1 MTDSNPFS
9 DPNYGLEPGQQAAVN
24 PFSDPNYGKEE
35 KSGLIRRVLGD
46 GAVSLLKGAISVPEA
61 AVGLVDIV
69 TGGWAGKAAE
79 GIGIRFDDAKKGA
92 DELFLSPEQKLANQ
106 NVSKA
111 DGFTDKLGAIVAN
124 PSVIPH
130 ALLESAPLIG
140 GGGVIGRG
148 VAAAAPKVAPWAAGA
163 IGEGTVMA
171 GSQAE
176 NIRNQ
181 TEDGLLTGKQSLA
194 ALGTGVVGGAIGAG
208 GAALGRSIGLGD
220 IDTAM
225 VSGAMGQSSRGATA
239 RIAGGAVQEGL
250 LEEMPQ
256 SAAEQALQNYALD
269 REIGE
274 GVGGAA
280 AMGLVTGGA
289 MGAGFGAVSGRR
301 AQQDDPATDSS
312 AAPVTDSAADPNEP
326 PPLVVTR
333 GADGPD
339 LIQPTP
345 TAENP
350 APAPV
355 ERPDPANGPLSA
367 AASMLPGAAP
377 QGPEATPAGQQEQPA
392 PASPEEARIREAIAD
407 VEMRAR
413 LGGMTPVLAA
423 ERARLGGELLALQ
436 QPATEQQERP
446 AIADQ
451 RSDFYA
457 GSNGFT
463 SRERDPWVNP
473 ASTRSSDPYDRF
485 PGIDQVPPQPLEGEL
500 LTDEPVGMDGRGEQ
514 LAGQRGIG
522 ADARPRLMRE
532 GELMGGEVVPQ
543 GARAGLGRGETFDGQ
558 NRATPTQAQPRGVA
572 PVRDPLTGEL
582 VGGDLQA
589 QQERQRLDGRVIE
602 GELSPREQRALA
614 TTFKKRGAAELA
626 RKSLPAPEGYTVEE
640 QGGTFAIRQLPPPT
654 PSIAGR
660 EIDSEWSEF
669 APESGTLAIP
679 RAQMPQVKA
688 EHRGAMVRFL
698 NARGIQHEEQTVP
711 AAELKPTQ
719 AEFSR
724 QKVAQAKG
732 FTGGDRAI
740 LVSSDGHV
748 VDGHHQ
754 WLAKREA
761 GGEVRVIRLKAQIR
775 DLLPV
780 VAEFPS
786 STVDDASQM
795 AVKDAA
801 PAAPESAPS
810 EVRAGQTAEAPAV
823 QPPAAPRQSPVEVA
837 RELAIG
843 NHKRADY
850 VGRVFADFTSDNTTD
865 AQRAEILREFG
876 IAGTPTRQDFKEA
889 VGKYWD
895 RNWRART
902 AKKKV
907 DAAEVDRITR
917 ELQVEATINAG
928 LQAAAEMDA
937 QRAEQQEQQPAEAKP
952 PSLKEGIEQPAE
964 VIGQPEPKAKPA
976 ADQPTPSAKPKME
989 RAKPPAPEAPK
1000 WAASLA
1006 EDVAG
1011 EVPFWNDE
1019 VALVVGHSIITGQ
1032 PVYGGALR
1040 SRETR
1045 TRVDIQ
1051 AYTGSAFTTEQ
1062 KALLLR
1068 ERERLV
1074 KEEAAA
1080 QAAHPDGPFT
1090 GGRRIAKSEGV
1101 DKAYA
1106 DYLASLIDKL
1116 GLDDLRVFL
1125 LHPSD
1130 VRGNRA
1136 KHKLHGSFASA
1147 ASAGMDSGED
1157 GSVRAL
1163 GDRQGDFYI
1172 AIRPRMSRQRT
1183 IEAIAHELGH
1193 IIEKVAYN
1201 KADAKTRQAIQDAY
1215 GKWLEKT
1222 KGMTAPEVI
1231 RALRNAE
1238 TAEAHAATVT
1248 EDTRLTP
1255 YWTSFAEWFADNT
1268 SRLATNP
1275 EQPQSLMDKFFK
1287 QVAKSLRKLAAAVSG
1302 NPFAPDAQVAKF
1314 LDGMASKRS
1323 GTKIAP
1329 AVGQSASPSN
1339 WRKNFIQ
1346 ARQYAKAL
1354 GVPVESGQKLAEV
1367 VAAIDGHLFEQ
1378 PGQAAPESA
1387 SDVPLFSRRPV
1398 DVAGSAGAVLE
1409 HDAVKAIVERI
1420 NARLGLGTELRVY
1433 RSEAEL
1439 FGAVPEIGQQADKD
1453 GANGQINAVFHDG
1466 KVHVVTSAFVRGVDV
1481 ETAILDALAHEGQ
1494 GHYGIRALFDGDK
1507 AAIDV
1512 ALREV
1517 FAAIGGVAGVRRI
1530 AAKNGI
1536 DLSLYLKTA
1545 EGLSERHRAAFLAD
1559 ELLAHLQGKAATA
1572 GLTARAMA
1580 AIRAYIGEVRE
1591 WLRAHGFI
1599 NLAKGTDA
1607 DIALLLKR
1615 MREASTRVP
1624 NGMSKGKP
1632 RLFRRGQTQTEAFK
1646 RWFGDSKAVD
1656 ATGNPLVLHHGTA
1669 AEFTIFEQSRAGS
1682 STGHATSPLG
1692 IFMAADTGTARAYA
1706 EKAGDGMP
1714 GLARVMSLY
1723 ASIRN
1728 PYTMT
1733 LEESQALDTPLKA
1746 RSFRSSLERQGYDG
1760 IRLQGTP
1767 VWIAFGNYQV
1777 KSATDNIGT
1786 FDEFDPDIRFSLATD
1801 ARAALDRAIGPTP
1814 LDPTDPFAVENRRL
1828 REEDR
1833 TLWDKA
1839 KKVFARQFAPGGL
1852 LPRATFGEKIV
1863 RDSEFKAADIE
1874 VSHLVAGLNKAV
1886 KAAMGKDMDSL
1897 TDAELLPLKEALA
1910 GKVNPAIPEPVRVA
1924 LVAMRQYIDS
1934 LSTDY
1939 LGIVQGKI
1947 DELQDKAASGEAL
1960 AKAAKDARQVL
1971 KDALDASTDPAVLQA
1986 MDARKAAARNRKIAK
2001 QQMKGLS
2008 GEARK
2013 AARQAYAAA
2022 EAAHE
2027 QAKDALWQALPPP
2040 LRKLSSLS
2048 REANAAVA
2056 SARAAKPQAE
2066 AEAALYEK
2074 IKANIGAYVHRSY
2087 QAFDDPKWFKRV
2099 SLETRN
2105 AARQY
2110 LIDSHLENGETEAEA
2125 RRMADVAMSEILKTG
2140 TAYDSMEAMIG
2151 EGKLGAKDLTVLIKR
2166 KEIAPQIRAL
2176 LGEYADPR
2184 LNFAKSATKMA
2195 RLVWN
2200 QRFLDKVRAH
2210 GMGTFLFAE
2219 NDRPAEATV
2228 QFAGEQSDGYSPLNG
2243 LWTFPEVA
2251 QSFKDALG
2259 AGKLEGLYA
2268 QVVKYNGMVKYGKTI
2283 LAPTTAMRNF
2293 QSALFFSLANGHF
2306 DMTRM
2311 QQAVAA
2317 FREQVTQ
2324 NASEGEKAYMLKMV
2338 RLGVLYDT
2346 PTAGLMAD
2354 LAKDARMEELLSS
2367 NTGTAIKKLRT
2378 INRVAQGF
2386 YSFGDD
2392 FWKVIG
2398 FENEKASLIGAGMAE
2413 AEAETMAAERIRNTY
2428 PTYSMIGQFMQKLRR
2443 FPLLGSFVSFPSEI
2457 LRTSANMLRITA
2469 VDLKS
2474 DNPGIRALGRKR
2486 AAGMAMVS
2494 AGFYALAAMT
2504 AAALGVDDD
2513 EEEAVRD
2520 LSPPWSKNS
2529 TFLFLGRDEDGKL
2542 QHIDMSFLDPY
2553 GYLKRPLTAMLRDQ
2567 PWEDAAVSGL
2577 KDLLAPFFGADIAA
2591 SAIFQVLAN
2600 QKPTGGAVYNEGG
2613 AAFDQ
2618 AADIANHM
2626 RKALQPGFVGNAER
2640 MILAGTESRREG
2652 SGQPYTVPDELA
2664 GLVGW
2669 RASTLDA
2676 KTGLKYRAFDF
2687 GASLARAKKTLT
2699 RELVSSN
2706 AVSDGDIREARQAAE
2721 AQHQKT
2727 FTEMARLVKSA
2738 QAAGMSRMQVMQ
2750 TLRNNGVSQANT
2762 FALINGRV
2770 PPLEIGMQTQA
2781 KAIRDARLMRDPAH
2795 AAEIARR
2802 FRVAREVQVAP

>member
-1 MTDSNPFS
+1 MAEIDWESGTITTPAGASTEPDWESGTFS
-9 DPNYGLEPGQQAAVN
+9 QPA
-24 PFSDPNYGKEE
+24 E
-35 KSGLIRRVLGD
+35 KQGSSLTRRVLGD
-46 GAVSLLKGAISVPEA
+46 GAISAVKSAIAVPEM
-61 AVGLVDIV
+61 AVGIADIV
-69 TGGWAGKAAE
+69 TGGRAGKALE
-79 GIGIRFDDAKKGA
+79 GIGFRPKEAKQILDDY
-92 DELFLSPEQKLANQ
+92 LSPEQKAANQ
-106 NVSKA
+106 KVAQA
-111 DGFTDKLGAIVAN
+111 DGFVDTLGAVVDN

-130 ALLESAPLIG
+130 AVVESAAPMLA
-140 GGGVIGRG
+140 GGVVGRG
-148 VAAAAPKVAPWAAGA
+148 VTAVAPKVSSLVAGA
-163 IGEGTVMA
+163 VGEGTVMA
-171 GSQAE
+171 GSAAE
-176 NIRNQ
+176 QIRQQ

-194 ALGTGVVGGAIGAG
+194 ALGTGAAGAVIGAA
-208 GAALGRSIGLGD
+208 GAKVGQKLGFGD
-220 IDTAM
+220 VDTAL
-225 VSGAMGQSSRGATA
+225 VDGTLGASTRSMPA
-239 RIAGGAVQEGL
+239 RIAGGALVEGALQET
-250 LEEMPQ
+250 PQ
-256 SAAEQALQNYALD
+256 SMAEQALQNVALERD
-269 REIGE
+269 LGE
-274 GVGGAA
+274 GVGSAA

-289 MGAGFGAVSGRR
+289 MGAGFGAASGRR
-301 AQQDDPATDSS
+301 QPVEDSQPEPDPA
-312 AAPVTDSAADPNEP
+312 AAPGEP
-326 PPLVVTR
+326 PPLVVSR
-333 GADGPD
+333 GVDAPD

-345 TAENP
+345 SAENP

-367 AASMLPGAAP
+367 AASLLPGAVP
-377 QGPEATPAGQQEQPA
+377 QVPAATPAGQQEQPA
-392 PASPEEARIREAIAD
+392 PASPEEARIREAMVA
-407 VEMRAR
+407 VETRAR
-413 LGGMTPVLAA
+413 LTGWNPLLSQ
-423 ERARLGGELLALQ
+423 ERARLGGELVKLQ
-436 QPATEQQERP
+436 QQAAEASQPRP
-446 AIADQ
+446 ALGDQ
-451 RSDFYA
+451 RSDFYTA
-457 GSNGFT
+457 GNGFIN
-463 SRERDPWVNP
+463 RERDPWVNP
-473 ASTRSSDPYDRF
+473 ANNRSSDPYDRF
-485 PGIDQVPPQPLEGEL
+485 PGIDQVPPQPLDGEL
-500 LTDEPVGMDGRGEQ
+500 LSDVQGEPAAQ
-514 LAGQRGIG
+514 PAGQRGIG

-543 GARAGLGRGETFDGQ
+543 GLRAGLGRGETFDGQ
-558 NRATPTQAQPRGVA
+558 NRAMPTQAQPRGVA

-589 QQERQRLDGRVIE
+589 QQERQRLEGRIIE
-602 GELSPREQRALA
+602 GELSPREQRALSA
-614 TTFKKRGAAELA
+614 TFKRRGAAELA
-626 RKSLPAPEGYTVEE
+626 RKGLPAPERFTVEE
-640 QGGTFAIRQLPPPT
+640 QGETFAIRQLPPPT

-660 EIDSEWSEF
+660 EIDGEWSEF
-669 APESGTLAIP
+669 SPESGTLAIP
-679 RAQMPQVKA
+679 RAEMPQIKA
-688 EHRGAMVRFL
+688 EHRGAMVNFL

-724 QKVAQAKG
+724 QKVEQAKG

-761 GGEVRVIRLKAQIR
+761 GGDVRVIRLNAPVR

-786 STVDDASQM
+786 STTAEGSAGAAPDAAAEPASQM
-795 AVKDAA
+795 PVKDAA
-801 PAAPESAPS
+801 PAAPAP
-810 EVRAGQTAEAPAV
+810 AEASAS
-823 QPPAAPRQSPVEVA
+823 QAAEGQEQAAPRQSPVEVA
-837 RELAIG
+837 RELVIG

-865 AQRAEILREFG
+865 AQRSEMLEEFG
-876 IAGTPTRQDFKEA
+876 ITGTPTRDAFKEA
-889 VGKYWD
+889 AGKHWD

-902 AKKKV
+902 AKKKAV
-907 DAAEVDRITR
+907 TAEVDRTTR

-928 LQAAAEMDA
+928 LQAAAELEQLTTEA
-937 QRAEQQEQQPAEAKP
+937 QRRMAEDAEAAGEGVALSGAEVDYLTPAEKARRHELIQALKVPDSAEQARERVQARIKARRKEAEQVQATGVVQDGDAGTLPEILSMPRRRYVDRQAKASGIKKGSPGYDQAIRRLQDQYDADVDRASAGLTFEQYNALNSESPASANRQAWEALREEYGVESSDTTLYSRAGLS
-952 PSLKEGIEQPAE
+952 PSSVIVGKAPANP
-964 VIGQPEPKAKPA
+964 I
-976 ADQPTPSAKPKME
+976 
-989 RAKPPAPEAPK
+989 
-1000 WAASLA
+1000 SLA
-1006 EDVAG
+1006 EA
-1011 EVPFWNDE
+1011 
-1019 VALVVGHSIITGQ
+1019 
-1032 PVYGGALR
+1032 
-1040 SRETR
+1040 
-1045 TRVDIQ
+1045 
-1051 AYTGSAFTTEQ
+1051 
-1062 KALLLR
+1062 
-1068 ERERLV
+1068 
-1074 KEEAAA
+1074 EAAA
-1080 QAAHPDGPFT
+1080 QAFLADYNGNIPLTYRIRKTQRELYGPQGDVDQLGIVKGAYHPGRGLFTLAADHLSDTADVRETLRHEILGHYGLDTFKPADKQALLEKILASKAEPSLKSAWDFVARVYADKSDLVQAEEVFTHLAEQERSSALKAVDFLRTALTRLLRNVGFKRGVITRTELLREVEVIAKGIRNGSRTYRGGNVEAGSSRERQAETRTAEGDVARYSLAGRLQADQVTEALAPIPELSGIQVVQSFDELPLSARIRAERDGVAPGDMRGVFRPDGQYLVADNLDSLEDAVHT
-1090 GGRRIAKSEGV
+1090 AVHEMVGHLGVRGVLGNELDATLERIYSSEAATAKGRQRIAQIRE
-1101 DKAYA
+1101 AYA
-1106 DYLASLIDKL
+1106 EPLKRRSPAGQRLMVAEEIVAHLAESGDRAGVLQRFVSKVRAVLRKLFPQVLWTYNDVL
-1116 GLDDLRVFL
+1116 GLVD
-1125 LHPSD
+1125 
-1130 VRGNRA
+1130 
-1136 KHKLHGSFASA
+1136 
-1147 ASAGMDSGED
+1147 
-1157 GSVRAL
+1157 
-1163 GDRQGDFYI
+1163 Q
-1172 AIRPRMSRQRT
+1172 SR
-1183 IEAIAHELGH
+1183 
-1193 IIEKVAYN
+1193 
-1201 KADAKTRQAIQDAY
+1201 
-1215 GKWLEKT
+1215 KWLQREQ
-1222 KGMTAPEVI
+1222 
-1231 RALRNAE
+1231 
-1238 TAEAHAATVT
+1238 AA
-1248 EDTRLTP
+1248 
-1255 YWTSFAEWFADNT
+1255 
-1268 SRLATNP
+1268 ATNP
-1275 EQPQSLMDKFFK
+1275 
-1287 QVAKSLRKLAAAVSG
+1287 
-1302 NPFAPDAQVAKF
+1302 
-1314 LDGMASKRS
+1314 
-1323 GTKIAP
+1323 
-1329 AVGQSASPSN
+1329 
-1339 WRKNFIQ
+1339 
-1346 ARQYAKAL
+1346 
-1354 GVPVESGQKLAEV
+1354 
-1367 VAAIDGHLFEQ
+1367 
-1378 PGQAAPESA
+1378 
-1387 SDVPLFSRRPV
+1387 
-1398 DVAGSAGAVLE
+1398 AG
-1409 HDAVKAIVERI
+1409 DD
-1420 NARLGLGTELRVY
+1420 N
-1433 RSEAEL
+1433 
-1439 FGAVPEIGQQADKD
+1439 
-1453 GANGQINAVFHDG
+1453 
-1466 KVHVVTSAFVRGVDV
+1466 
-1481 ETAILDALAHEGQ
+1481 
-1494 GHYGIRALFDGDK
+1494 
-1507 AAIDV
+1507 
-1512 ALREV
+1512 
-1517 FAAIGGVAGVRRI
+1517 
-1530 AAKNGI
+1530 
-1536 DLSLYLKTA
+1536 LY
-1545 EGLSERHRAAFLAD
+1545 SLAD
-1559 ELLAHLQGKAATA
+1559 EARTA
-1572 GLTARAMA
+1572 
-1580 AIRAYIGEVRE
+1580 
-1591 WLRAHGFI
+1591 
-1599 NLAKGTDA
+1599 
-1607 DIALLLKR
+1607 
-1615 MREASTRVP
+1615 
-1624 NGMSKGKP
+1624 
-1632 RLFRRGQTQTEAFK
+1632 
-1646 RWFGDSKAVD
+1646 
-1656 ATGNPLVLHHGTA
+1656 
-1669 AEFTIFEQSRAGS
+1669 FER
-1682 STGHATSPLG
+1682 
-1692 IFMAADTGTARAYA
+1692 
-1706 EKAGDGMP
+1706 
-1714 GLARVMSLY
+1714 
-1723 ASIRN
+1723 
-1728 PYTMT
+1728 
-1733 LEESQALDTPLKA
+1733 
-1746 RSFRSSLERQGYDG
+1746 
-1760 IRLQGTP
+1760 
-1767 VWIAFGNYQV
+1767 AFGP
-1777 KSATDNIGT
+1777 A
-1786 FDEFDPDIRFSLATD
+1786 
-1801 ARAALDRAIGPTP
+1801 P
-1814 LDPTDPFAVENRRL
+1814 LDPNDPFAVENRRL

-1886 KAAMGKDMDSL
+1886 KASMGKDMDSL

-1910 GKVNPAIPEPVRVA
+1910 GKVDPAIPEPVRVA

-1947 DELQDKAASGEAL
+1947 DELQDKAAAGETL
-1960 AKAAKDARQVL
+1960 AKAAKDARQAL
-1971 KDALDASTDPAVLQA
+1971 KDALDASTDPVVRQA
-1986 MDARKAAARNRKIAK
+1986 LDARKTAARERKIAK
-2001 QQMKGLS
+2001 KQMKGLS

-2048 REANAAVA
+2048 HEANAAVA

-2125 RRMADVAMSEILKTG
+2125 LRMADVAMSEILKTG

-2210 GMGTFLFAE
+2210 GMGTFLFAKNE
-2219 NDRPAEATV
+2219 RPADATV
-2228 QFAGEQSDGYSPLNG
+2228 QIAGEQSDGYSPLNG

-2311 QQAVAA
+2311 QQAVAS

-2367 NTGTAIKKLRT
+2367 QSGTVIKKLRT
-2378 INRVAQGF
+2378 VNRLAQGF

-2398 FENEKASLIGAGMAE
+2398 FENEKASLIDAGIAE

-2457 LRTSANMLRITA
+2457 LRTSANMLSLVA
-2469 VDLKS
+2469 SDLKS
-2474 DNPGIRALGRKR
+2474 DNPGLRALGRKR
-2486 AAGMAMVS
+2486 ATGMAMVS

-2600 QKPTGGAVYNEGG
+2600 RKPTGGAVYNEGG

-2640 MILAGTESRREG
+2640 MILAGTDSRREG

-2738 QAAGMSRMQVMQ
+2738 QAAGMSRAGVIQ

-2770 PPLEIGMQTQA
+2770 PPLEIGIQTQA
-2781 KAIRDARLMRDPAH
+2781 KAIRDARLMRDAAH

-2802 FRVAREVQVAP
+2802 FRVAREVQMGM